1 MNSVIDQVRILKGG
15 KYMTKNVYESTVSM
29 LRGMPD
35 NDLMVVRE
43 FVKRL
48 VSKADAKK
56 EMYNPYKPLT
66 REEIIEQL
74 ATARKHA
81 EAGQVMDAHEASSN
95 IRKKYGL

>member
-1 MNSVIDQVRILKGG
+1 MKGG
-15 KYMTKNVYESTVSM
+15 KSMTKNVYESTVSM

-43 FVKRL
+43 FINRL
-48 VSKADAKK
+48 ASKADIKK

-81 EAGQVMDAHEASSN
+81 DAGLVMDAHEASSN
-95 IRKKYGL
+95 IREKYGL